1 MRKRQRTETV
11 VEVDFRRLGML
22 AVTVALCLLAV
33 LSLVF
38 YVRGLMRVR
47 NFTVSGIS
55 QYELNEIVN
64 ASGVKR
70 GDLLYSMKKKE
81 IAEKIL
87 KGCPYLESVDVEARF
102 PGTVYFRV
110 TERRPQWYIE
120 ISGDYYAL
128 DANLVV
134 IAESSSAQNLIDG
147 NTTKLILPYL
157 QSAISGELPKFG
169 SSENEVRRVLEVIS
183 TVRQT
188 SFKSRITML
197 DVDKLTDIRLSVDGS
212 YEVSMGGTKDLE
224 AKLRAVEKILD
235 SEQAKEYSAAEID
248 VSVPSAISFKPIT
261 QKKTETTG

>member
-81 IAEKIL
+81 ISEKIL
-87 KGCPYLESVDVEARF
+87 TVSGDGIF
-102 PGTVYFRV
+102 PGDRAAT
-110 TERRPQWYIE
+110 
-120 ISGDYYAL
+120 A
-128 DANLVV
+128 VV
-134 IAESSSAQNLIDG
+134 H
-147 NTTKLILPYL
+147 
-157 QSAISGELPKFG
+157 
-169 SSENEVRRVLEVIS
+169 
-183 TVRQT
+183 
-188 SFKSRITML
+188 
-197 DVDKLTDIRLSVDGS
+197 
-212 YEVSMGGTKDLE
+212 
-224 AKLRAVEKILD
+224 
-235 SEQAKEYSAAEID
+235 
-248 VSVPSAISFKPIT
+248 
-261 QKKTETTG
+261 